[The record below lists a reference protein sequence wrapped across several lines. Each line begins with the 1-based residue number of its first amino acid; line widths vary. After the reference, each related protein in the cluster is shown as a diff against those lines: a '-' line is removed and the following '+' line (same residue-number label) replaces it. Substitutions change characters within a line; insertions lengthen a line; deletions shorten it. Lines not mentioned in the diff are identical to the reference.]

1 MAKTVKV
8 TRAQNAAAK
17 YIVARS
23 AKSGQLVTESVRK
36 IAEAQ
41 EPRGAAG
48 YEEGQPLAG

>member
-17 YIVARS
+17 YIVERS
-23 AKSGQLVTESVRK
+23 AKSGQLVSNSVRK

-41 EPRGAAG
+41 TPRAAVH
-48 YEEGQPLAG
+48 YEDGQHLAG